1 MAIKNLTPTAELKRE
16 AKQRGI
22 RWNDVVECKN
32 DIERDWKLQSGYDH
46 EMEIRKVAWH
56 AYVGHDTPSAAFY
69 RHGFARRFRRQLAKG
84 RDYTC
89 VRGYDAIA
97 QQVAAEF
104 PEFTNVDDT
113 CEGTARLFD
122 LLFAPNTVIPTAE
135 LYSEAF
141 DMVAHGE
148 FHDEPFGDDILGEF

>member
-1 MAIKNLTPTAELKRE
+1 MATSHLTSTAELKRE
-16 AKQRGI
+16 AKQRGMSW
-22 RWNDVVECKN
+22 RDVVEAKA
-32 DIERDWKLQSGYDH
+32 DLERDWKLQSGYDH

-84 RDYTC
+84 KDYTC

-104 PEFTNVDDT
+104 PEFANADDT

-122 LLFAPNTVIPTAE
+122 LLFESNTVIPQTE
-135 LYSEAF
+135 LYQEAF

-148 FHDEPFGDDILGEF
+148 FHDEPFGDETFNEF